1 MSRIVELSLPK
12 LTITAAVL
20 LGAVI
25 AFQYPAATTFPA
37 GGDPVRHIARAQAI
51 VSAFDQSINQ
61 GFATTFTNSAY
72 PGSTFIL
79 SLTTLIPISWPDR
92 FVFLMASAHLLTG
105 ISIGWLLG
113 KISGWPAAAAGIAF
127 WSLTTIGITD
137 HFEDGTLAQLLS
149 LPLVLLFLE
158 RLYSKHHWWAL
169 IVLLLT
175 IAVHPLSGVILLITL
190 STTTPILLWYLL
202 KTKGQARRT
211 ALVLLSAIA
220 LMATT
225 STLFLYWQGI
235 LRYNIEPDSRTI
247 NLINL
252 LKSHLG
258 PALILAPLGFALI
271 LAKARRQPI
280 ALGVLLT
287 FIIASLLLGFN
298 DLLNYSI
305 QTFRFQSYFILSVVI
320 TASLALPTLLMQ
332 AFPSPWL
339 RRVFAVTLFL
349 TLATV
354 AFKDAAF
361 IYARYES
368 PTLYLRLDKTEQEAI
383 VWLKQNLPSESVVVS
398 TDLGRHS
405 EWIPVLA
412 GVRHTRLSEENRLFQ
427 APTNQL
433 NDIIGSSN
441 YTHLVFFLKREP
453 ISANFVASS
462 DAYPVI
468 YQNKGVVIINLRP

>member
-1 MSRIVELSLPK
+1 
-12 LTITAAVL
+12 
-20 LGAVI
+20 
-25 AFQYPAATTFPA
+25 
-37 GGDPVRHIARAQAI
+37 
-51 VSAFDQSINQ
+51 
-61 GFATTFTNSAY
+61 
-72 PGSTFIL
+72 
-79 SLTTLIPISWPDR
+79 
-92 FVFLMASAHLLTG
+92 
-105 ISIGWLLG
+105 
-113 KISGWPAAAAGIAF
+113 
-127 WSLTTIGITD
+127 
-137 HFEDGTLAQLLS
+137 
-149 LPLVLLFLE
+149 
-158 RLYSKHHWWAL
+158 
-169 IVLLLT
+169 
-175 IAVHPLSGVILLITL
+175 
-190 STTTPILLWYLL
+190 
-202 KTKGQARRT
+202 
-211 ALVLLSAIA
+211 
-220 LMATT
+220 MATT
-225 STLFLYWQGI
+225 SALFLYWQGI
-235 LRYNIEPDSRTI
+235 LRYNIESDSRTI
-247 NLINL
+247 NLTNL

-320 TASLALPTLLMQ
+320 TASLALPTLLKQ
-332 AFPSPWL
+332 AFPSTWL

-354 AFKDAAF
+354 AFKDADL

-398 TDLGRHS
+398 TNLGRHS

-412 GVRHTRLSEENRLFQ
+412 GVRHTKLPEKNRLFQ
-427 APTNQL
+427 TPTNQL
-433 NDIIGSSN
+433 DNIIRASD